1 MIIEL
6 RTLIAVARYG
16 TFSAAGER
24 IGLTQAAVSGH
35 MRRLEESLGFALFDR
50 TGRSATLN
58 AVGLR
63 TLARAEALVA
73 GFDALGEPTQ
83 DEEWAK
89 PLEIGAI
96 ASVHATILTR
106 ALVPFR
112 QRFANCRV
120 NLSPGVSLQ
129 LMDRVEAGELD
140 LAILIRPAFEPPREL
155 EWTPLACENYVLLV
169 ASDVAGDDWL
179 SVIRERPFIRYSR
192 SSFGGRQ
199 VERFL
204 RDHSLTLQEWIEVDD
219 IQAMLSMV
227 ESGLGVAVVPLTET
241 ILPLPVSVR
250 AIALGPTAIH
260 REIGAL
266 YPKVS
271 RSAAV
276 AGFIECLQTAGV
288 AR

>member
-35 MRRLEESLGFALFDR
+35 MRRLEENLGFALFDR
-50 TGRSATLN
+50 TGRSAILN
-58 AVGLR
+58 AAGLR

-112 QRFANCRV
+112 LRFANCRV

-155 EWTPLACENYVLLV
+155 EWAPLACENYVLL
-169 ASDVAGDDWL
+169 AA
-179 SVIRERPFIRYSR
+179 RERNGKQPQVRSGSRGKEEMKQQHQQQRARLLPFH
-192 SSFGGRQ
+192 RQ
-199 VERFL
+199 QPVE
-204 RDHSLTLQEWIEVDD
+204 
-219 IQAMLSMV
+219 V
-227 ESGLGVAVVPLTET
+227 EPQQMG
-241 ILPLPVSVR
+241 PLPH
-250 AIALGPTAIH
+250 G
-260 REIGAL
+260 
-266 YPKVS
+266 
-271 RSAAV
+271 
-276 AGFIECLQTAGV
+276 Q
-288 AR
+288 